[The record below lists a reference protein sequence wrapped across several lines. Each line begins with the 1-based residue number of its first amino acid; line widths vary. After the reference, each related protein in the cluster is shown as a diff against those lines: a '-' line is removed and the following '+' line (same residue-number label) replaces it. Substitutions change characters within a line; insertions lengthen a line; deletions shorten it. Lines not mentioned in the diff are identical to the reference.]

1 MKTFLHF
8 LIILLSLNMLS
19 AQIKITEVNFDVPG
33 TEKLRRTNAAHLGEF
48 VELYNY
54 TNQPID
60 LSGWLLRDIA
70 QSYTFPAGTIIG
82 SADYLVVAYHYNIN
96 DQSLPASPITNY
108 YPSSVGHETK
118 IIYQN
123 QLVLRNNRE
132 HIQLLTNKLG
142 TNQLQRFYT
151 IDEVKYRTKDF
162 PSSTFTNCPYY
173 PIYNIYQTELPID
186 YSQFHS
192 IQIGEQH
199 DFFASSPMP
208 FQMAI
213 TIPTED
219 FFEVISPIL
228 VDNYNGMTQAEQVQ
242 YILSLTCEKT
252 IALIQ
257 QTPNLTLTD
266 THRCPVFDVSGNLTH
281 WVVCL
286 SSETPEP
293 EPGYT
298 PEELAAIEA
307 SITIHPNPT
316 NGLITIQ
323 WNNQYVGVITAVQ
336 AGNMAGMI
344 VVNPINVSHTNT
356 TPMDLGLFPPSLY
369 VISFTLD
376 TNQKISRNVIKH

>member
-33 TEKLRRTNAAHLGEF
+33 SEKLYYYQDSHLGEF
-48 VELYNY
+48 IELYNY
-54 TNQPID
+54 TDQPID
-60 LSGWLLRDIA
+60 LSGWLLKDIA
-70 QSYTFPAGTIIG
+70 QTFTFPAGTIIG
-82 SADYLVVAYHYNIN
+82 SADYLVVAY
-96 DQSLPASPITNY
+96 QGSPIPSY
-108 YPSSVGHETK
+108 YPSSVGHEAK

-132 HIQLLTNKLG
+132 HIQLLTNKIG
-142 TNQLQRFYT
+142 TNQLQRYYT
-151 IDEVKYRTKDF
+151 IDEVKYRTK
-162 PSSTFTNCPYY
+162 PYTSTSFDNY
-173 PIYNIYQTELPID
+173 PFFEIYNIYQTELPID

-219 FFEVISPIL
+219 FLEVISPIL
-228 VDNYNGMTQAEQVQ
+228 IDNYNGMTQAEQVQ

-257 QTPNLTLTD
+257 QTPNLTLIN

-281 WVVCL
+281 WVVCNY
-286 SSETPEP
+286 SITPP
-293 EPGYT
+293 EESGYT
-298 PEELAAIEA
+298 PEELAVIEA

-323 WNNQYVGVITAVQ
+323 WDNQYVGVITAVQ

-344 VVNPINVSHTNT
+344 VVNPINVSTTNT